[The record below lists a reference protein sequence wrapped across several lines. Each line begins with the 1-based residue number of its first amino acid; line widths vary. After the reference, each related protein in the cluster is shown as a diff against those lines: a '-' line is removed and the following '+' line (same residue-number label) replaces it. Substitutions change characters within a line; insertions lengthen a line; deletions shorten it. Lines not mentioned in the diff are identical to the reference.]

1 MLQRGVM
8 QRGVLQRGVMQRGV
22 LQRGVLQRGVLQRG
36 VLARVVLA
44 TLLGTLLGTLPCPDA
59 QAVLIPSKGRRDSVC
74 LHEQRDAV
82 PLHFDRGE
90 LAELLLLSRAVH
102 LTRHGVR
109 FITYG
114 ERLLEPE
121 TVLGSSSLDSLW
133 YALPCLLQSDRH
145 GALCA
150 IPLSGPHQDTKHS
163 SYVLP
168 CAGDFVPRISYGD
181 GGVSNLS
188 SVAPSSNTPSSS
200 TVSVGDFILQHVPA
214 DLRACSGASML
225 GDRPGEET
233 GIRRAVVP
241 GSHDAGAYDLTQCD
255 FLHSRLTAVYS
266 IERKTVYLRQGVEL
280 SDYPYAAV
288 GILITLLVAAT
299 AQGFVRVPPQ
309 VGQQQ
314 SSAPAQQSSAPAQ
327 QSSAPAAEGAD
338 AEKAG
343 AGEITAREASAGQA
357 SSMLAGLYGRVGLTP
372 ETGNMALVTTL
383 CLVSLWLGGAAEVVF
398 HPSSM
403 SFLVTERD
411 AVCFLYL
418 VLYIV
423 VRIVAGALSRLVQG
437 TGKRVSYFN
446 LMEATLMLLI
456 TRVYMTAN
464 TPYTLPI
471 ATIMGTRLVSR
482 LRCDAARAQEGLLL
496 ERLLLI
502 ITRLLDAFLVQ
513 VVLWAGVEPQWD
525 TAPLALSCNLS
536 VLFACIAAAI
546 FGKLLA

>member
-1 MLQRGVM
+1 MQRGMLQREM
-8 QRGVLQRGVMQRGV
+8 LQRGV

-121 TVLGSSSLDSLW
+121 TVLGSSSLDPLW

-150 IPLSGPHQDTKHS
+150 IPMSGPHQDTKHS

-168 CAGDFVPRISYGD
+168 CAGDFVPRISYGN
-181 GGVSNLS
+181 GGLSNLS
-188 SVAPSSNTPSSS
+188 FVAPSNTPSSSTPSSS

-314 SSAPAQQSSAPAQ
+314 SSAPA
-327 QSSAPAAEGAD
+327 AEGAD
-338 AEKAG
+338 AEQAKAEK
-343 AGEITAREASAGQA
+343 ASAEKASAGEA

-372 ETGNMALVTTL
+372 ETGNMAAVTTL

-456 TRVYMTAN
+456 MRVYMTAN

-496 ERLLLI
+496 EELLLEWLLLI